1 MEAISTNSTLKKL
14 RVTGILYLISLL
26 IPTLNWVFVFSN
38 FLSYRSFI
46 EHEVLFMLN
55 IMNQIIS
62 AICII
67 LLGVFLHLIFK
78 QRYAAVSF
86 IAFVFKMFEA
96 VFTLVIALFFLI
108 VFTMLKAELVEQ
120 SVLKELIGNY
130 TSYTALPG
138 IFMGISMLFFS
149 ILFYRSGLIPRWLA
163 ILGVVSYVLVVLYDS
178 SVILFSNTSIF
189 IQIIGSVPL
198 CLFQL
203 IIGFT
208 LIFTKHFKL
217 NYNESNSE

>member
-26 IPTLNWVFVFSN
+26 IPTLNWVFVFTN
-38 FLSYRSFI
+38 FLSYRSFL
-46 EHEVLFMLN
+46 EHENLFMLN

-62 AICII
+62 TICII
-67 LLGVFLHLIFK
+67 LLGVILHLIFK

-108 VFTMLKAELVEQ
+108 VFSMLKAELVEQ
-120 SVLKELIGNY
+120 SVFKELIGNY
-130 TSYTALPG
+130 ISYTAVPG
-138 IFMGISMLFFS
+138 IFLGISMLLFS
-149 ILFYRSGLIPRWLA
+149 ILFHRSGLIPKWLA
-163 ILGVVSYVLVVLYDS
+163 KLGVVSYVLVILYDS

-189 IQIIGSVPL
+189 IQIIGSMPV

-203 IIGFT
+203 LIGFT

-217 NYNESNSE
+217 NYNESNSK